1 MTWHNKS
8 IKYTNQVIP
17 KQLLRVGE
25 KISDVFFDSP
35 SDFRQWANDN
45 FTKVNRKNA
54 IQSGDYFPTPN
65 WRPNTLYLTLK
76 RPNAQFIVDNQ
87 TGYVSV
93 MKDGWIPAELIYI
106 KYNPV
111 YGKFDELEEYSQ
123 YIVDVLVFRA
133 KFSPRDEAF
142 HPVRSDAIS
151 VHVEKRGFRNQ
162 DMPGET
168 SFPYHYWTDMRA
180 KSLLSDVFAN
190 APIYEIPFDLG
201 TNCLNFP
208 KGFK

>member
-1 MTWHNKS
+1 VMNLSRNGCMIGTTHINSRWLWVNGMAWHNKS

-35 SDFRQWANDN
+35 RDFRQWANDN
-45 FTKVNRKNA
+45 FTNVNE
-54 IQSGDYFPTPN
+54 GDYFPTPN
-65 WRPNTLYLTLK
+65 WRPNTIYLNLRK
-76 RPNAQFIVDNQ
+76 LWGSEKKEYGNGWLPN
-87 TGYVSV
+87 
-93 MKDGWIPAELIYI
+93 ELIYI

-151 VHVEKRGFRNQ
+151 VHVERRGL
-162 DMPGET
+162 
-168 SFPYHYWTDMRA
+168 HYWTDMRA
-180 KSLLSDVFAN
+180 KSLFGDYYFNS
-190 APIYEIPFDLG
+190 PIYEIPFDLG